1 MTRDRTPRDRTP
13 PFDPVAWWARVAGA
27 RCAVIDAAHD
37 RHITYRELHAD
48 AERWRQALVA
58 RGVRVGDR
66 VAVLAHNR
74 YEFLPLFV
82 ATLRC
87 GAVLVPLN
95 WRLAPPEV
103 ARVLQHADPVLL
115 FAESRFD
122 TYRDLAPTVPW
133 LDLDRDVPSWLDAGA
148 AGASITEASPAEL
161 AMLLYTSGTT
171 GAPKGVMISHR
182 QLLWN
187 AISTMLGWSLSAQDV
202 APVSTPFFHTAAW
215 HVFTTPLL
223 YCGGCVVVCP
233 NFEAADFLG
242 MLARYQV
249 TRAFCVP
256 TQLHLL
262 QRAPDF
268 GRPLPSLRS
277 FVAGGAPLP
286 PSTAQA
292 MRDASY
298 AVRDA
303 YGLTECGPNCFAMP
317 DEVVAVKTDSVGWPL
332 PFVNMRVVDTA
343 GAVVRAGSI
352 GELQLRAP
360 QLFDGYYRDPA
371 RTADAM
377 TDDGWLRTG
386 DLVSVDEDGAYR
398 VRGRTKDMF
407 ISGGENVFPGEVEA
421 ALGACDGVREVV
433 VVAVPDATWGEV
445 GHAVIVPAHAGVQAV
460 DVLRDVRA
468 RIAAYK
474 VPKHVRFVPAFPLL
488 GSGKVD
494 REALRS
500 LALPSADG
508 EH

>member
-1 MTRDRTPRDRTP
+1 MTRDNTP
-13 PFDPVAWWARVAGA
+13 PFDPVAWWARVAGE
-27 RCAVIDAAHD
+27 RCAVIDAAND
-37 RHITYRELHAD
+37 RRITYRELHAD
-48 AERWRQALVA
+48 AERWRHALVA
-58 RGVRVGDR
+58 RGVRAGDR

-82 ATLRC
+82 ASLRC

-95 WRLAPPEV
+95 WRLAAPEL
-103 ARVLQHADPVLL
+103 ARVLLHADPVLL

-122 TYRDLAPTVPW
+122 TNRDLAPTVPW
-133 LDLDRDVPSWLDAGA
+133 LDLDSDVPSWLE
-148 AGASITEASPAEL
+148 EAFTDDPVANAPSAEL

-182 QLLWN
+182 QLQWN
-187 AISTMLGWSLSAQDV
+187 AISTVLGWSLSAQDV

-223 YCGGCVVVCP
+223 SCGGCVVVCP
-233 NFEAADFLG
+233 NFEAAEFLG
-242 MLARYQV
+242 LLSRYEV

-286 PSTAQA
+286 PSTAHA
-292 MRDASY
+292 MRHAGY

-317 DEVVAVKTDSVGWPL
+317 DEAVAVKTGSVGWPL

-360 QLFDGYYRDPA
+360 QLFDGYFRDPA

-386 DLVSVDEDGAYR
+386 DLVSVDDDGAYR

-445 GHAVIVPAHAGVQAV
+445 GHAVIVPAHPSVQAT
-460 DVLRDVRA
+460 DVLHAVRA
-468 RIAAYK
+468 HIAAYK
-474 VPKHVRFVPAFPLL
+474 VPKRVRFVPAFPLL

-494 REALRS
+494 REAVRS
-500 LALPSADG
+500 LALQSADG